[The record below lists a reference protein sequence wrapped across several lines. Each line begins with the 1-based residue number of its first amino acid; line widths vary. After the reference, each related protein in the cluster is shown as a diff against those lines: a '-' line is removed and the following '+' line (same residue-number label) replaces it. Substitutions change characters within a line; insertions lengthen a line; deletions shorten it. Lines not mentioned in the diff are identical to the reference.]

1 MAKEITENENYEPS
15 TSKRS
20 DILYR
25 SHLEY
30 AGGKIF

>member
-1 MAKEITENENYEPS
+1 MAKEVNLENNEQFY
-15 TSKRS
+15 TDKQS

-30 AGGKIF
+30 TGKKIF